1 MIEVKSLEILNKL
14 PQPQDEELAKVQDKI
29 YQYRAGAWE
38 ELPQNTG
45 FQLTLYDLNKQ
56 MMSSKN
62 AISFND
68 RMASIKELKEYVAT
82 KNNQFYMLLCNDIKY
97 YTVFNI
103 PNKSSDYANDFWA
116 CLDNLGK
123 VKAIG
128 RTDDGEAI
136 EIWLTLDNQETYV
149 AYFFAYDG
157 GIITCE

>member
-45 FQLTLYDLNKQ
+45 FKLTLYDLNKQ
-56 MMSSKN
+56 VMTTKQPIN
-62 AISFND
+62 FND
-68 RMASIKELKEYVAT
+68 RMASIKELKEYV
-82 KNNQFYMLLCNDIKY
+82 KNTDNIFYMLLCNDIKY
-97 YTVFNI
+97 YTIFNI
-103 PNKSSDYANDFWA
+103 INKSSNYPNEFWS

-128 RTDDGEAI
+128 LTENKDAI
-136 EIWLTLDNQETYV
+136 EIWFTDKDNNTYV

-157 GIITCE
+157 GVIICQ